1 MSYNTQH
8 ISPQIPAKDS
18 WVNEGLSEISAEI
31 AGFDRSGI
39 STFMLNP
46 STSLIEFDTS
56 PANYGAANL
65 FFAFLATHYGGTKIL
80 SAVSQNKKDG
90 MDSIDSVLADLG
102 FDATGQDVYA
112 NWLIAN
118 YLNPKEGP
126 YRYKSRSL
134 PPIKQIPQKYLAH

>member
-1 MSYNTQH
+1 
-8 ISPQIPAKDS
+8 
-18 WVNEGLSEISAEI
+18 
-31 AGFDRSGI
+31 
-39 STFMLNP
+39 MLNP

-126 YRYKSRSL
+126 YRYKNRSL
-134 PPIKQIPQKYLAH
+134 PPIKQISTKVPSSLNGEVKSFGADYVVSSSESEPVSYTHLTLPTKRIV